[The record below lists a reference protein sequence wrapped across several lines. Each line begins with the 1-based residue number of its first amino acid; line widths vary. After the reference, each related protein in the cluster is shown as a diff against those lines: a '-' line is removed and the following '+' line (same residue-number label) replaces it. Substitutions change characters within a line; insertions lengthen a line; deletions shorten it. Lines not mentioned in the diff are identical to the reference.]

1 MREPEIVQN
10 EMKKIAIISE
20 VINLKPTEGIR
31 KFGRE
36 IANAF
41 ETSKRFRVYRIGFSK
56 EVIED
61 GNSLSKIREI
71 IKCRRK
77 LRAIDADV
85 IIYIPSSPRIMNNLL
100 KFSLWQGKSKW
111 KVIILLQPPK
121 GVAPFAKRI
130 LKDVKLF
137 TQFSSDQLPRSLR
150 NGPNELIPSGVNVL
164 DFKPVTETER
174 NRLRMQLGFAPIDKI
189 VISVGHLTEGRNLD
203 LIMRLS
209 KSVTARIVFVT
220 SGISWDDPK
229 IKTKLEESGV
239 VLLDRYFEK
248 MQDIYSIADCYVF
261 PTRNP
266 KSAIGMPLSILEAL
280 SCNVP
285 VVSSRFGVLNEI
297 LTDGKGVA
305 FFDDDETAIR
315 LVQETIS
322 DAHHH
327 DCRIVALDFDWSK
340 IAGLIIPETINLN
353 GQLRGVI

>member
-1 MREPEIVQN
+1 MGEAEIVQK

-20 VINLKPTEGIR
+20 VINLRPNEGIR
-31 KFGRE
+31 KYGRE

-56 EVIED
+56 EVIEG
-61 GNSLSKIREI
+61 GNGLSKIREI

-77 LRAIDADV
+77 LRVIDADV

-100 KFSLWQGKSKW
+100 KFFLWQGKSKW
-111 KVIILLQPPK
+111 KAIILLQPPK
-121 GVAPFAKRI
+121 GAAPFAKRI
-130 LKDVKLF
+130 LRGVKLF
-137 TQFSSDQLPRSLR
+137 TQFASDQLPRSLCK
-150 NGPNELIPSGVNVL
+150 GPNKLIPSGVNIS

-174 NRLRMQLGFAPIDKI
+174 NILRMQLGFAPTDRI

-203 LIMRLS
+203 LIIRLS
-209 KSVTARIVFVT
+209 KSVAARIVFVT

-229 IKTKLEESGV
+229 IKKRLKESGII
-239 VLLDRYFEK
+239 LLDRYFEK

-261 PTRNP
+261 PTRDS

-297 LTDGKGVA
+297 LADRKGIA

-327 DCRIVALDFDWSK
+327 DCRMVALDFDWSK
-340 IAGLIIPETINLN
+340 IAGLIISEMINLN
-353 GQLRGVI
+353 G